1 MLERVKAFL
10 SFSEFFSVVVVA
22 VVVFDAVVVV
32 VAEVVEFSIIPFQ
45 KRKTLNCFRQIN
57 SRPKKTAESLV
68 LIDFSGRNCFQMET
82 VPHKINKLKN
92 SLLPTRGFRNGLI
105 L

>member
-32 VAEVVEFSIIPFQ
+32 VAEVVEFSIISFQ
-45 KRKTLNCFRQIN
+45 KRKTLN
-57 SRPKKTAESLV
+57 
-68 LIDFSGRNCFQMET
+68 
-82 VPHKINKLKN
+82 KINKLKN